1 MIDEVIKEAEVRMKK
16 SVDNIQQ
23 EMAVIRTGRA
33 TPALLDPIKVEYYGS
48 NVPLRQVASIGAPD
62 ARLLVVQVFDRN
74 AVANVDK
81 AIRSA
86 ELGLNPLVD
95 GNLLRVPIPQLTEE
109 RRRDLVKYLHKIAEE
124 GRVAIRNIRRDGNDM
139 AKDLEKEHEISED
152 DSHKGQDEVQKLTDK
167 YIKQIDEL
175 VKRKEKDILED

>member
-1 MIDEVIKEAEVRMKK
+1 MKK
-16 SVDNIQQ
+16 SVENIQQ

-33 TPALLDPIKVEYYGS
+33 TPSLLDPIKVEYYGS

-86 ELGLNPLVD
+86 ELGLNPLVE
-95 GNLLRVPIPQLTEE
+95 GNLLRIPIPQLTEE
-109 RRRDLVKYLHKIAEE
+109 RRRELVKYLHKIAEE
-124 GRVAIRNIRRDGNDM
+124 GGWPSAISAGMPTRWPRISKRNM
-139 AKDLEKEHEISED
+139 
-152 DSHKGQDEVQKLTDK
+152 K
-167 YIKQIDEL
+167 YQRTNPIK
-175 VKRKEKDILED
+175 VKTKSRN

>member
-1 MIDEVIKEAEVRMKK
+1 MINEIIKDTELRMKK
-16 SVDNIQQ
+16 SVDAIQQ

-33 TPALLDPIKVEYYGS
+33 TPSLLDPIKVEYYGTT
-48 NVPLRQVASIGAPD
+48 VPLRQVASIGAPD
-62 ARLLVVQVFDRN
+62 ARLLVVQVFDRS
-74 AVANVDK
+74 AVVNVEK

-109 RRRDLVKYLHKIAEE
+109 RRKELVKYAHKIAEE
-124 GRVAIRNIRRDGNDM
+124 GRVAIRNIRRDANDM

-152 DSHKGQDEVQKLTDK
+152 DYHKGQEEVQKLTDK
-167 YIKQIDEL
+167 YIKQIDEN
-175 VKRKEKDILED
+175 VKHKEKEILED

>member
-124 GRVAIRNIRRDGNDM
+124 GRVAIRNIRRDANDM

>member
-1 MIDEVIKEAEVRMKK
+1 MIDEVIKDAEVRMKK
-16 SVDNIQQ
+16 SVENIQQ

-33 TPALLDPIKVEYYGS
+33 TPSLLDPIKVEYYGS

-74 AVANVDK
+74 AVVNVEK

-124 GRVAIRNIRRDGNDM
+124 GRVAIRNIRRDANDM

>member
-1 MIDEVIKEAEVRMKK
+1 MIDEVVKDAEGRMKK
-16 SVDNIQQ
+16 SVENIQQ

-33 TPALLDPIKVEYYGS
+33 TPSLLDPIRVEYYGS

-74 AVANVDK
+74 AVQNVEK

-109 RRRDLVKYLHKIAEE
+109 RRRELVKYLHKIAEE
-124 GRVAIRNIRRDGNDM
+124 GRVAVRNIRRDANDM
-139 AKDLEKEHEISED
+139 AKDLEKEHAISED
-152 DSHKGQDEVQKLTDK
+152 ESHKGQDEVQKLTDK
-167 YIKQIDEL
+167 FIKQIDEM

>member
-1 MIDEVIKEAEVRMKK
+1 MIDEVIKDAEGRMKK
-16 SVDNIQQ
+16 SVENIQQ

-33 TPALLDPIKVEYYGS
+33 TPSLLDPIKVEYYGS

-86 ELGLNPLVD
+86 ELGLNPLVE
-95 GNLLRVPIPQLTEE
+95 GNLLRIPIPQLTEE
-109 RRRDLVKYLHKIAEE
+109 RRRELVKYLHKIAEE
-124 GRVAIRNIRRDGNDM
+124 GRVAIRNIRRDANEM

-152 DSHKGQDEVQKLTDK
+152 ESHKGQDEVQKLTDK

>member
-1 MIDEVIKEAEVRMKK
+1 MNEIIKDTELRMKK
-16 SVDNIQQ
+16 SVDAIQQ

-33 TPALLDPIKVEYYGS
+33 TPSLLDPIKVEYYGTT
-48 NVPLRQVASIGAPD
+48 VPLRQVASIGAPD
-62 ARLLVVQVFDRN
+62 ARLLVVQVFDRS
-74 AVANVDK
+74 AVVNVEK

-109 RRRDLVKYLHKIAEE
+109 RRKELVKYAHKIAEE
-124 GRVAIRNIRRDGNDM
+124 GRVAIRNIRRDANDM

-152 DSHKGQDEVQKLTDK
+152 DYHKGQEEVQKLTDK
-167 YIKQIDEL
+167 YIKQIDEN
-175 VKRKEKDILED
+175 VKHKEKEILED

>member
-1 MIDEVIKEAEVRMKK
+1 MIDEVIKDAEGRMKK
-16 SVDNIQQ
+16 SVENIQQ

-33 TPALLDPIKVEYYGS
+33 TPSLLDPIKVEYYGS

-86 ELGLNPLVD
+86 ELGLNPLVE
-95 GNLLRVPIPQLTEE
+95 GNLLRIPIPQLTEE
-109 RRRDLVKYLHKIAEE
+109 RRRELVKYLHKIAEE
-124 GRVAIRNIRRDGNDM
+124 GRVAIRNIRRDANEM

-152 DSHKGQDEVQKLTDK
+152 ESHKGQDEVQKLTDK
-167 YIKQIDEL
+167 YIRQIDEL

>member
-1 MIDEVIKEAEVRMKK
+1 
-16 SVDNIQQ
+16 
-23 EMAVIRTGRA
+23 
-33 TPALLDPIKVEYYGS
+33 
-48 NVPLRQVASIGAPD
+48 VASIGAPD

-86 ELGLNPLVD
+86 ELGLNPLVE
-95 GNLLRVPIPQLTEE
+95 GNLLRIPIPQLTEE
-109 RRRDLVKYLHKIAEE
+109 RRRELVKYLHKIAEE
-124 GRVAIRNIRRDGNDM
+124 GRVAIRNIRRDANEM

-152 DSHKGQDEVQKLTDK
+152 ESHKGQDEVQKLTDK